1 MVAKVTGNRSTT
13 TYGGANGVGQRMT
26 PDGSIGQVTVSG
38 SATGD
43 VAYLRAVDVTSLDK
57 VQRGWFFQANGT
69 PSPSVT
75 VEFTCAE
82 GNWATNQD
90 PAVQLNIPW
99 SNPLALTTTTI
110 TPATVAFSAIKI
122 TFTNPGELYI
132 VCR

>member
-1 MVAKVTGNRSTT
+1 MTAKVTGNTGGT
-13 TYGGANGVGQRMT
+13 NYGGPGGVGQRST
-26 PDGSIGQVTVSG
+26 PDGSIGWTCISG
-38 SATGD
+38 AAGD

-57 VQRGWFFQANGT
+57 VQQGWFFQANGT